1 MRVCLLFDGD
11 EGVLAERGG
20 VDLPG
25 GPHTHLPEPEWTLQP
40 LFHDDALE
48 RLAERLAEGY
58 DAFFNL
64 CDGAADEER
73 PGIDV
78 VRGLEAAGVAFTGA
92 TSDFYEPSRDAM
104 KTACARA
111 GVGAPAH
118 VVVEG
123 SDGIE
128 PGVERAAD
136 TLGWPLIVKHPSS
149 YSSVGLTP
157 DSVVGTRAALERE
170 VRRAVGEFDG
180 ALVEE
185 YVAGREFTIL
195 VVERPEH
202 PNRPVTYPPIE
213 FRFPPGETFKHWNL
227 KWYDWKGMKAVP
239 LVDPALEERL
249 REESARFFVA
259 LGGTGYA
266 RCDVRMDADGEPK
279 FLEINPNCGVYYPL
293 DEPGS
298 ADLSL
303 MHHPEGHSGFTRRVL
318 DAAFARRR
326 DVGRLGPS
334 GPIGPPGDGSHPPA
348 GGAESAPEGPT
359 RRAPRTS

>member
-11 EGVLAERGG
+11 EGVLSERGG

-25 GPHTHLPEPEWTLQP
+25 GPHTHLPQLDWTLQP
-40 LFHDDALE
+40 LFHDDAIE
-48 RLAERLAEGY
+48 RLAGRLAEGY

-78 VRGLEAAGVAFTGA
+78 VRALEEAGVAFTGA

-104 KTACARA
+104 KAACARA

-118 VVVEG
+118 VVV
-123 SDGIE
+123 DGAAADGAAETEAAI
-128 PGVERAAD
+128 ERAAG
-136 TLGWPLIVKHPSS
+136 TLDWPLIVKHPSS
-149 YSSVGLTP
+149 YSSIGLTP
-157 DSVVGTRAALERE
+157 DSVVETRAALERE
-170 VRRAVGEFDG
+170 IRRAIDDFGA

-185 YVAGREFTIL
+185 YVAGREFTVL
-195 VVERPEH
+195 VLERSG
-202 PNRPVTYPPIE
+202 RPDRPIAYPPIE
-213 FRFPPGETFKHWNL
+213 FRFPPGETFKHYRL
-227 KWYDWKGMKAVP
+227 KWYDWKGMEALP
-239 LVDPALEERL
+239 LVDPALENRL

-266 RCDVRMDADGEPK
+266 RCDVRMDAGGRLN

-303 MHHPEGHSGFTRRVL
+303 MHHPEGHAGFTSRVL
-318 DAAFARRR
+318 EAGLARRR
-326 DVGRLGPS
+326 P
-334 GPIGPPGDGSHPPA
+334 
-348 GGAESAPEGPT
+348 
-359 RRAPRTS
+359 